1 MSTIVHIIL
10 PSIEKFQEVI
20 LDQQRTAQYAHNLKD
35 RSVQFEVM
43 FKDGDKAVGDDG
55 DVNLYPHSIL
65 AVAPETLDTEMLL
78 DSFEKQFDL
87 PAVTVQ
93 QGDVLC
99 RKVEVVGVVHE
110 GTSEVSGVID
120 NPVQYSRVVARVAF
134 PCESDGLVEEHTILP
149 VKHILSV
156 ENLEFGIP
164 FLPDD
169 KECAAEM
176 DSEEPCEVE
185 IATVKDIACI
195 GFVFNPVHGLAV
207 VDFGIG
213 DDVEY
218 RYLGDDVNLGVDFD
232 AGLCTAETRPSKDG
246 HTEVDGSGI
255 DGIKLPVEFKLFGDS
270 PSLGKRHHIEREVLE
285 YPRLAEHIG
294 FGKGAPDHCRV
305 AESKLITSFSVGV
318 CDTCKFYEC
327 SASEQLSENEDKQV
341 VPMRETPILCPV
353 MEFEYNSAELP
364 LRQIHCDLGEYV
376 SSVVYLCFFLL
387 KTKVRNSSPGQYFS
401 SITQCA

>member
-1 MSTIVHIIL
+1 MSGIAHIIL
-10 PSIEKFQEVI
+10 PSIEKFQKVV
-20 LDQQRTAQYAHNLKD
+20 LDQQGTAQDAHNLKD
-35 RSVQFEVM
+35 GSVQLEVVLD
-43 FKDGDKAVGDDG
+43 DGDKAICDDG
-55 DVNLYPHSIL
+55 DVDLYPYGIL
-65 AVAPETLDTEMLL
+65 AVAPETFDAEMLL
-78 DSFEKQFDL
+78 DPFEEKLDL

-120 NPVQYSRVVARVAF
+120 NPAQYSRVVARVAL
-134 PCESDGLVEEHTILP
+134 PRESDGLVKEHTILP

-176 DSEEPCEVE
+176 DSEEPCKVE
-185 IATVKDIACI
+185 ISPVEDIAGV

-213 DDVEY
+213 DSVEY

-232 AGLCTAETRPSKDG
+232 AGLCAAEECPAEYG
-246 HTEVDGSGI
+246 HTEVNGSGI
-255 DGIKLPVEFKLFGDS
+255 HGIEPPVKLEFLGNP
-270 PSLGKRHHIEREVLE
+270 PSLRERYHIKGKLLE
-285 YPRLAEHIG
+285 NPRLAEHIG

-305 AESKLITSFSVGV
+305 AESKLITSHSVGS
-318 CDTCKFYEC
+318 CDICEF
-327 SASEQLSENEDKQV
+327 S
-341 VPMRETPILCPV
+341 ETPAPDELTEHQHKQMAPVRKTPPLCPV
-353 MEFEYNSAELP
+353 AIFRYNSAELP
-364 LRQIHCDLGEYV
+364 LRQIQCDLGEYV
-376 SSVVYLCFFLL
+376 SSVVHLCFFLM

-401 SITQCA
+401 VIKQCA